1 VGALTE
7 TGKAAFLSYASQ
19 DAEAAKH
26 LCDALRTAGVEVW
39 FDQSE
44 LRGGDTWD
52 ASIRRQ
58 IKNCALF
65 IPVISRNTHA
75 RDEGYFRLEW
85 KLAVDRSHLM
95 TANRPFLVPVVIDD
109 ASNQDE
115 QVPDRFREV
124 QWTRLPEGANT
135 DAFVEHVRQLL
146 TGEPSREPSRT
157 APVAARVSAAKT
169 TPTPVPPPWRS
180 TGGLLAMIAMVVLA
194 LGYLAANRF
203 VFSKHGAQLGAVP
216 SAGPSVPPGI
226 DFHPPSHS
234 IAVLPFVNMSGDK
247 EQEYFSDG
255 LTEELLNSLARI
267 NELQVAARTSAF
279 SFKGKD
285 TDIGAIARKLNV
297 GAVLEGSVRR
307 SGHTVRINAELVSG
321 ITGFQL
327 WSQTYDRNLG
337 EILALQSGIANA
349 VASALKVNLL
359 GDVAAKVELGGTR
372 NPAAF
377 DAYLLGRKADN
388 TYHGEKD
395 SEVAIAEY
403 TEAIHLDPKY
413 ALAFADRSIAMTKYS
428 VNSAIRENMYKAQA
442 DGLEAIELAPNLAE
456 GHLALATNL
465 GFGSLDFI
473 RANAEFRRALALAPG
488 NVKVLRQYSQFAA
501 LMGQAAAAIAAGR
514 HAVLLDPLSYGTHDA
529 LGFTLYYAHQY
540 GEAVAAYQQ
549 SVVLDPGAIE
559 PYERRGFAQYAMGS
573 QSSARESCEVN
584 PTHWYGQVCLAIVY
598 DKLGRHTEARET
610 LDKLAASRGDLGA
623 YLYADIYA
631 QWGDNSE
638 ALTWLETALRLR
650 DPGLAWL
657 KADPLLDPLRKEP
670 RYIAIERALRFPT

>member
-1 VGALTE
+1 MSGTSEAI
-7 TGKAAFLSYASQ
+7 FISYASE
-19 DAEAAKH
+19 DAEAAARISE
-26 LCDALRTAGVEVW
+26 ALRAGGVEVW
-39 FDQSE
+39 FDRNE
-44 LRGGDTWD
+44 LRGGDAWD
-52 ASIRRQ
+52 RQ
-58 IKNCALF
+58 IRERIHDCRLF
-65 IPVISRNTHA
+65 VPVISANTEA
-75 RDEGYFRLEW
+75 RSEGYFRREW
-85 KLAVDRSHLM
+85 KLAIDRTQDMSERL
-95 TANRPFLVPVVIDD
+95 AFVVPVVIDQTPD
-109 ASNQDE
+109 ARAD
-115 QVPDRFREV
+115 VPEAFRSV
-124 QWTRLPEGANT
+124 QWSRLPAGET
-135 DAFVEHVRQLL
+135 PPEFVRRIEQLL
-146 TGEPSREPSRT
+146 SREASFSPTVARGA
-157 APVAARVSAAKT
+157 APVASGRSSGLKPAWAAVAVALAAVAAYFIIERPWVATSAA
-169 TPTPVPPPWRS
+169 
-180 TGGLLAMIAMVVLA
+180 
-194 LGYLAANRF
+194 F
-203 VFSKHGAQLGAVP
+203 VP
-216 SAGPSVPPGI
+216 SP
-226 DFHPPSHS
+226 HS

-267 NELQVAARTSAF
+267 NDLQVAARTSAF

-285 TDIGAIARKLNV
+285 TDIGTIARKLNV

-307 SGHTVRINAELVSG
+307 SGHTVRINAELISG

-337 EILALQSGIANA
+337 EILALQSEIANA

-413 ALAFADRSIAMTKYS
+413 ALAFADRSIAMTKYA
-428 VNSAIRENMYKAQA
+428 VNSAIRENMSIAEA
-442 DGLEAIELAPNLAE
+442 DALEAIELAPNLAE
-456 GHLALATNL
+456 GHLALAINL
-465 GFGSLDFI
+465 GFGSLEFI
-473 RANAEFRRALALAPG
+473 RANEEYGRALALAPG
-488 NVKVLRQYSQFAA
+488 NVQVLRQYSQFAA
-501 LMGQAAAAIAAGR
+501 LMGRAAAAIAAGR
-514 HAVLLDPLSYGTHDA
+514 RAVLLDPLSYGTHDA
-529 LGFTLYYAHQY
+529 LGFALYYAHQY

-559 PYERRGFAQYAMGS
+559 PYERRGFAQYALGS
-573 QSSARESCEVN
+573 LSSARESCEVN

-598 DKLGRHTEARET
+598 DKLGRHTEARQT
-610 LDKLAASRGDLGA
+610 LDNLVGSRGNLGA

-631 QWGDNSE
+631 QWGGTAE

-657 KADPLLDPLRKEP
+657 KADPLLEPLRKEP